1 MKFSQYPNIAVIGVE
16 HRHIYGMLEGMIA
29 AGCKVSGWWT
39 ESSNVV
45 TEGFVKRFPTLKRFN
60 TKQELLDNQDI
71 QVVLIADIPSRR
83 AGLAIEA
90 MNHGKDVMT
99 DKPGCISEEE
109 LIALKKTV
117 FETKKFWSI
126 DFSERFE
133 VPAVSYASELIK
145 AGEIGTVIQ
154 TIGLGPHRLNLAT
167 RPNWFFDPKSYGGIL
182 CDIASHQIDQFLHFT
197 NSISAEIVTSSVANY
212 ANPSHAGLEDFGE
225 VVLQSNG
232 SHGYIRVDWYTAD
245 ALPTWGDGRLFIL
258 GTRGTIEIR
267 KYIDIAGRTGTDHV
281 LMVNNE
287 RVSYFD
293 ASKAKLNY
301 FLNFSNDVMNR
312 TETSCSQAHTFLVTE
327 LALKSQKM
335 ASRLGFLSPKN

>member
-1 MKFSQYPNIAVIGVE
+1 
-16 HRHIYGMLEGMIA
+16 
-29 AGCKVSGWWT
+29 
-39 ESSNVV
+39 
-45 TEGFVKRFPTLKRFN
+45 
-60 TKQELLDNQDI
+60 
-71 QVVLIADIPSRR
+71 
-83 AGLAIEA
+83 
-90 MNHGKDVMT
+90 
-99 DKPGCISEEE
+99 
-109 LIALKKTV
+109 
-117 FETKKFWSI
+117 
-126 DFSERFE
+126 
-133 VPAVSYASELIK
+133 
-145 AGEIGTVIQ
+145 
-154 TIGLGPHRLNLAT
+154 
-167 RPNWFFDPKSYGGIL
+167 L

-225 VVLQSNG
+225 VVLQSNA

-293 ASKAKLNY
+293 ASKTKLNY
-301 FLNFSNDVMNR
+301 FFNFSNDVKNR

-335 ASRLGFLSPKN
+335 ASRLGFLSLKN